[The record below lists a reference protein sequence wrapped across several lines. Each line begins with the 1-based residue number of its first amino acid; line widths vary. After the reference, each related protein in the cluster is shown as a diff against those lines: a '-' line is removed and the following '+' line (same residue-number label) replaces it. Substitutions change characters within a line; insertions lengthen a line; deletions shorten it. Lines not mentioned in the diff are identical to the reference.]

1 MGMGELPSRRV
12 VPLFC
17 QQEKA
22 ARLLGM
28 SLQDFLERKALLL
41 RQVEEVQKAL
51 KEGRKAVERVKEA
64 LRAAAEEGGKMNA

>member
-1 MGMGELPSRRV
+1 MQENIRSEMGRGELPSRRV

-17 QQEKA
+17 RQEKA

-41 RQVEEVQKAL
+41 RQVEEVKRYA
-51 KEGRKAVERVKEA
+51 
-64 LRAAAEEGGKMNA
+64 KM